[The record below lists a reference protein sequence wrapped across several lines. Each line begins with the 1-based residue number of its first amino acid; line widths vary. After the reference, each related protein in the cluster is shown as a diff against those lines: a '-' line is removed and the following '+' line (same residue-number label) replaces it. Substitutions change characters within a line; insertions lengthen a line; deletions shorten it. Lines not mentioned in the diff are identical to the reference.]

1 MAHSPW
7 EVKKVRTNGIE
18 IAYAERGQGPA
29 LVLAHGIGMQLIM
42 WPSPF
47 IDMLVARGLRVIV
60 FDARDLGES
69 TWLDSAGVPP
79 VFKLLPRALFGL
91 RVRAP
96 YSLYDMADDVA
107 GLLGALGIERAHLA
121 GVSLGGM
128 VAQAMAIRH
137 GHRLKSLVSLMS
149 HPNGRVLGVSTPR
162 AAAKLLGPTPRSRD
176 EAIARQVDFFRTVG
190 SPGFRRDDSV
200 VAESTGRAYD
210 RAFHPAGFARQLAA
224 LLATGDLRPG
234 LREVR
239 VPTLVLHGDSD
250 PVIRPS
256 FGRDTAKAIPGA
268 EFRLIKG
275 WGHDLPPGAWEL
287 LSGAIADHVLRH
299 ER

>member
-1 MAHSPW
+1 MSDFHY
-7 EVKKVRTNGIE
+7 EVKKLRANGIE
-18 IAYAERGQGPA
+18 IAYAERGEGAP
-29 LVLAHGIGMQLIM
+29 LVLAHGIGMQLVM

-47 IDMLVARGLRVIV
+47 VDMLVARGLRVIL

-69 TWLDSAGVPP
+69 TWFDSSGVPP
-79 VFKLLPRALFGL
+79 IFKLLPRALLGL
-91 RVRAP
+91 RVPAP

-107 GLLGALGIERAHLA
+107 GLLTALGIEKAHIA

-128 VAQAMAIRH
+128 VAQATAIRH

-149 HPNGRVLGVSTPR
+149 HPNGRLLGVSTPR
-162 AAAKLLGPTPRSRD
+162 AGAKLLGPTPRSR
-176 EAIARQVDFFRTVG
+176 EQAIERQVDFFRTVG
-190 SPGFRRDDSV
+190 SPGFRRDDSL

-210 RAFHPAGFARQLAA
+210 RAFHPAGFARQFAA
-224 LLATGDLRPG
+224 LLATGDMRKG
-234 LREVR
+234 LRDVR

-268 EFRLIKG
+268 EFRLIQG

-299 ER
+299 DR